1 MNHTIKKESQMCF
14 VYFCVYMLN
23 QETEYIWRL
32 SQIDLW
38 IYKYLC
44 LLYTK

>member
-1 MNHTIKKESQMCF
+1 MNSTIKKESQMCF
-14 VYFCVYMLN
+14 VHFCVYMLN

-32 SQIDLW
+32 SLTDLW
-38 IYKYLC
+38 IYKYFC